1 MIYFCI
7 AFVTL
12 GIFGNVMLTTMLISH
27 KFFFFFPLHYSIEIM
42 ASIDHD
48 D

>member
-27 KFFFFFPLHYSIEIM
+27 KKNFFPLHYSIEMM
-42 ASIDHD
+42 ASIDHVD
-48 D
+48 